1 MDVILLERIEKLGQ
15 MGEVVK
21 VKPGFARNYLLP
33 QKKALRATE
42 ANRARFEKQRA
53 QLEASNL
60 KRREEAQK
68 ISGKVDGLTV
78 VIIRQAGETGQ
89 LYGSVSPRDVAEAAT
104 AGGVTI
110 ERAQVLLDRPIKM
123 LGLHPVRVALHPE
136 VIVTITANVAKSEEE
151 AEIQKKAGGFVPP
164 TTEEAAVARRGA
176 GRGRPGRRRRGRA
189 GRGRSEARAAE
200 AKPKKKAKADK
211 EAKAEKEP
219 RPTSPSAR
227 RRPRARRPRPTSSRS
242 QHPPDSPRPPLTGR
256 PFCFMISAA

>member
-1 MDVILLERIEKLGQ
+1 MDVILLQRIEKLGQ
-15 MGEVVK
+15 MGQVVK

-33 QKKALRATE
+33 QKKALRATD

-53 QLEASNL
+53 QLEAINL
-60 KRREEAQK
+60 SRREEAQK

-78 VIIRQAGETGQ
+78 VIIRQAGETGH
-89 LYGSVSPRDVAEAAT
+89 LYGSVSPRDVAAAAT

-110 ERAQVLLDRPIKM
+110 ERSQVLMDRPIKM

-164 TTEEAAVARRGA
+164 TTEEQPSLDEVL
-176 GRGRPGRRRRGRA
+176 
-189 GRGRSEARAAE
+189 AE
-200 AKPKKKAKADK
+200 ADQAAAGEGEPAEAEPKTEDTEEVKPKKKAKADK

-219 RPTSPSAR
+219 KADKPKREKKAKGKK
-227 RRPRARRPRPTSSRS
+227 AEE
-242 QHPPDSPRPPLTGR
+242 DDE
-256 PFCFMISAA
+256 